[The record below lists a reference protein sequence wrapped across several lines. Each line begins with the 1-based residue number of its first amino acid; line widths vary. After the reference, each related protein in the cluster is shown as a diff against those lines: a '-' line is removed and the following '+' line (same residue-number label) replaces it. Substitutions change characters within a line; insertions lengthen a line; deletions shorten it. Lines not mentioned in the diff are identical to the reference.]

1 MFFKKVEC
9 LVSTYKNGSLRDK
22 LSKKQCIYKG
32 VYFIHKLFHILTKK
46 KKKLNNNNNILLV
59 YKGVLLMYLL
69 KYVTTALHVT
79 VASW

>member
-1 MFFKKVEC
+1 MVVREINYQK
-9 LVSTYKNGSLRDK
+9 R
-22 LSKKQCIYKG
+22 QCIYKR
-32 VYFIHKLFHILTKK
+32 VYFIHKLFHILTK

-79 VASW
+79 VTSW